1 VFKTIFFIFKFH
13 FMSKIIFPFKK
24 SRDAEVA
31 KTANRIISNVKGN
44 SFFPDTSLVQELEKR
59 TLKFQN
65 SMNAAADGSRTLI
78 AIRKEDRRSLIEIMV
93 QLGFYVMQMSNG
105 DRAKMLSSGFDLAK
119 ENGGAKVLATIQSMV
134 VTNGNPGEA
143 NILVNPVKGAR
154 AYIHQYSADP
164 PSETTAWV
172 SETTAHRRHT
182 FTGLKPLA
190 TYWFRVI
197 AIGLNGQSV
206 ISDAVSRVIL

>member
-1 VFKTIFFIFKFH
+1 
-13 FMSKIIFPFKK
+13 MSRIIFPFKN

-59 TLKFQN
+59 TVKFQD

-78 AIRKEDRRSLIEIMV
+78 AVRKEDRRSLIEIMV
-93 QLGFYVMQMSNG
+93 QLGFYVMQLSNG

-134 VTNGNPGEA
+134 VTNGNPGEV
-143 NILVNPVKGAR
+143 NILVNSVKGAR
-154 AYIHQYSADP
+154 AYVHQYSADP
-164 PSETTAWV
+164 PSDTTAWV
-172 SETTAHRRHT
+172 SETSAHRRHT
-182 FTGLKPLA
+182 IMGLKPLA
-190 TYWFRVI
+190 TYWFKVI
-197 AIGLNGQSV
+197 AVGLNGQQA